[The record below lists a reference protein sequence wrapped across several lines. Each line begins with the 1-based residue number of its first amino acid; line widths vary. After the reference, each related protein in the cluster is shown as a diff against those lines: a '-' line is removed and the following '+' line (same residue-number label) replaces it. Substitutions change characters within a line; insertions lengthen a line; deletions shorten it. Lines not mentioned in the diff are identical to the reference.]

1 MAGAD
6 GMPYVFPVS
15 KGALDSFIEENFEEI
30 VLAVKERGILVNNA
44 GWILPFQKAGV
55 KVYGGHG
62 LNVYNEEARLTFEE
76 LGVEIV
82 EASHEADQPLDG
94 KIPLMITEH
103 PVKSKT
109 LTDRKGQ
116 VHMVEVAPSGDKTL
130 IW

>member
-1 MAGAD
+1 M
-6 GMPYVFPVS
+6 
-15 KGALDSFIEENFEEI
+15 
-30 VLAVKERGILVNNA
+30 
-44 GWILPFQKAGV
+44 

-62 LNVYNEEARLTFEE
+62 LNVYNEQARQAFEQI
-76 LGVEIV
+76 GVEII
-82 EASHEADQPLDG
+82 EASYEADQPLDG

-116 VHMVEVAPSGDKTL
+116 VHRVETAPSGDKTL